1 MKRYFHDIGIAFE
14 AILSN
19 KLRSILTALGI
30 IFGVAAVISMLAIGN
45 GAKQEILEQMKM
57 VGVNNILITP
67 IVMADKQNSDE
78 STDGSSEKDKKKF
91 SPGLTLLDV
100 ESIREVVPTV
110 QQVCPEI
117 SLNSFV
123 IQNGLRKPAKIVGV
137 GREYFT
143 MYNMP
148 LDQGMIFDEQ
158 QDEEGLPVCVIGA
171 NIASRFFPKS
181 SPINQYIKFGSIW
194 LKVIGVLKKNM
205 VNVSGMESTGINV
218 QNDNIFV
225 PVKTMLLRFENRA
238 LVNSKKLQNSV
249 VVGNGYFVG
258 VFSNDPSKNKNT
270 NYHQL
275 DKIVVQVK
283 ETEQLDATTE
293 VLSRMLTRRHAGVHD
308 FEITVPELLL
318 KQQQRTKDIFNIVL
332 GAIAS
337 ISLVVGGIGIM
348 NIMFATVMERIKE
361 IGTRMAIGA
370 KKMDIVVQFLSEAV
384 LISVSG
390 GLIGVILGVVLSML
404 ITKFAGILTIVSI
417 GSVVLSFFVSVSIG
431 IIFGYSPAKRASE
444 KDPIESLRYE

>member
-45 GAKQEILEQMKM
+45 GARQEILEQMKL

-67 IVMADKQNSDE
+67 IVMAEQQNADQ
-78 STDGSSEKDKKKF
+78 SSSGTGETEKKKF

-100 ESIREVVPTV
+100 DAIREVVPTAKT
-110 QQVCPEI
+110 VCPEI
-117 SLNSFV
+117 SLNSYV
-123 IQNGLRKPAKIVGV
+123 MQNGLRKPAKIVGV
-137 GREYFT
+137 SRDYFS
-143 MYNMP
+143 MYNIS
-148 LDQGMIFDEQ
+148 LEQGMIFDQQ
-158 QDEEGLPVCVIGA
+158 QDDEGLPVCVIGA
-171 NIASRFFPKS
+171 NIRSQFFPKG

-194 LKVIGVLKKNM
+194 LKVIGVLQKNL
-205 VNVSGMESTGINV
+205 VNVSGLESTGINV
-218 QNDNIFV
+218 QNDNIFI

-238 LVNSKKLQNSV
+238 LVNSKRLQDAIM
-249 VVGNGYFVG
+249 VGNGFFEV
-258 VFSNDPSKNKNT
+258 VSSDPNKNKSS

-275 DKIVVQVK
+275 DQVVVQVK
-283 ETEQLDATTE
+283 ETEQLDPTSE
-293 VLSRMLTRRHAGVHD
+293 ILSRLLSRRHEGVHD

-348 NIMFATVMERIKE
+348 NIMFASVMERIKE

-384 LISVSG
+384 LISVTG
-390 GLIGVILGVVLSML
+390 GLIGVIVGIVISTA
-404 ITKFAGILTIVSI
+404 ITKFANILTIVSV
-417 GSVVLSFFVSVSIG
+417 GSVILSFFVSVTIG
-431 IIFGYSPAKRASE
+431 IVFGYSPAKRASQ